1 MQKGKSTISSWR
13 NSNAG
18 MANGLST
25 FGKPESAIVGAPTR
39 IETDARTRTTPQTHA
54 NHRHRGDG
62 RWPSGNS
69 NRVNVPIRPI
79 GGTHSMSGNASVH
92 VSRGRRGAAAPP
104 RAETGEGPPKDHPT
118 PTPGGRPPT

>member
-79 GGTHSMSGNASVH
+79 GGAHSMAGDASGHA
-92 VSRGRRGAAAPP
+92 SRGRRGGAAPRRRGHEEAP
-104 RAETGEGPPKDHPT
+104 RAYPADPPPA
-118 PTPGGRPPT
+118 R